1 MIMADRQKEKGFTG
15 IGSSTL
21 IIIFVVLAITV
32 FLLFTLFTVRQDLK
46 SAQKNAD
53 SHKAYYAADVIAT
66 EKLAELYDAVA
77 DDSIF
82 DIGEYAKE
90 IGFEAKNTGGE
101 NYSFTLKQD
110 IDENSSILC
119 TAVLRG
125 GRLTVTE
132 YRTINKNSYV
142 NEDSLPI
149 WDGNTLPLS

>member
-1 MIMADRQKEKGFTG
+1 MADRQKEKGFTG

-53 SHKAYYAADVIAT
+53 SHKAYYAADVIVT
-66 EKLAELYDAVA
+66 EKLAELYDAVD

-82 DIGEYAKE
+82 DIMEYGKE
-90 IGFEAKNTGGE
+90 LGFEVKSIGGE

-110 IDENSSILC
+110 IDKNSSILC
-119 TAVLRG
+119 TAELKG
-125 GRLTVTE
+125 GRLTVTG
-132 YRTINKNSYV
+132 YQTINKNSYI
-142 NEDSLPI
+142 NEESLPI